1 LVVGYYLELG
11 IWLLEFD
18 LLHEGSTMKSQLA
31 VLAIGGNSL
40 IKDKNH
46 IALSSQYEAVQE
58 TSKYIAELIADG
70 LNMVITHGN
79 GPQVG
84 FIYRRGE
91 LARHE
96 LPLIPLDICG
106 ADTQG
111 AIGYMIQ
118 KALLNEFRKRG
129 IVKRVTTVVTQMV
142 VGRDDPSFAQPSKPI
157 GSFMSEEEALTQKN
171 EFGWQVLE
179 DAGRGFRR
187 VVPSPIPREIIEL
200 DVIRLLVEGGYVVI
214 AAGGGGIPVI
224 RNEKG
229 DYEGVEA
236 VIDKDLGSSLL
247 ARNLGANTFIIS
259 TAVDAAYLNFGEANK
274 NPIRRATLS
283 EIKGYMAE
291 GHFKPGSMKPK
302 IDAIIQFLEDGGA
315 KAIITSPENLL
326 RAVRGEAGT
335 TITK

>member
-1 LVVGYYLELG
+1 MMDSR
-11 IWLLEFD
+11 F
-18 LLHEGSTMKSQLA
+18 A

-46 IALSSQYEAVQE
+46 IALSWQYEAVQE
-58 TSKYIAELIADG
+58 TSKYIADLIGGG
-70 LNMVITHGN
+70 LSIVITHGN

-118 KALLNEFRKRG
+118 KALLNEFRTRG
-129 IVKRVTTVVTQMV
+129 ITKKVTTVVTQTIV
-142 VGRDDPSFAQPSKPI
+142 DRDDPSFRQPTKPI
-157 GSFMSEEEALTQKN
+157 GSFMSKEEALVNEK
-171 EFGWQVLE
+171 EFGWQVTE

-187 VVPSPIPREIIEL
+187 VVPSPKPREIVEL
-200 DVIRLLVEGGYVVI
+200 DVIELLTESGYIVI
-214 AAGGGGIPVI
+214 ASGGGGIPVI
-224 RNEKG
+224 RNEHG
-229 DYEGVEA
+229 DLEGVEA

-247 ARNLGANTFIIS
+247 ARMLGADTFIIS
-259 TAVDAAYLNFGEANK
+259 TAVDAVYLNFGKENQR
-274 NPIRRATLS
+274 PISSSTLS
-283 EIKGYMAE
+283 EIKQYMKE
-291 GHFKPGSMKPK
+291 GHFKPGSMQPK
-302 IDAIIQFLEDGGA
+302 IESVIEFLEGGGK

-326 RAVRGEAGT
+326 KAVREECGT
-335 TITK
+335 TINL

>member
-1 LVVGYYLELG
+1 
-11 IWLLEFD
+11 
-18 LLHEGSTMKSQLA
+18 MKSHLT

-46 IALSSQYEAVQE
+46 VALSSQYEAVKE
-58 TSKYIAELIADG
+58 TAQYIADLVSEGIG
-70 LNMVITHGN
+70 LVITHGN

-111 AIGYMIQ
+111 AIGYMIE
-118 KALLNEFRKRG
+118 KALLNEFRRRG
-129 IVKRVTTVVTQMV
+129 IDKKVTAVVTQMIV
-142 VGRDDPSFAQPSKPI
+142 DRNDRSFRNPTKPI
-157 GSFMSEEEALTQKN
+157 GSFMSEKEALAHKK
-171 EFGWQVLE
+171 ESGWEVVE

-200 DVIRLLVEGGYVVI
+200 DVIRLLVERGYIVI

-224 RNEKG
+224 RNEQG
-229 DYEGVEA
+229 ELEGVEA

-247 ARNLGANTFIIS
+247 ARNLGADAFIIS
-259 TAVDAAYLNFGEANK
+259 TAIDAVYLNFSEK
-274 NPIRRATLS
+274 NQKPLRRVSLA
-283 EIKGYMAE
+283 EIKRYLEE
-291 GHFKPGSMKPK
+291 GHFKPGSMRPK
-302 IDAIIQFLEDGGA
+302 IEAVIEFLEAGGE

-326 RAVRGEAGT
+326 NAVRGEAGT
-335 TITK
+335 TIMK

>member
-1 LVVGYYLELG
+1 ME
-11 IWLLEFD
+11 
-18 LLHEGSTMKSQLA
+18 SKLA

-46 IALSSQYEAVQE
+46 IAMSWQYEAVKE
-58 TSKYIAELIADG
+58 TGKYIADLIAEG
-70 LNMVITHGN
+70 LKVVITHGN

-84 FIYRRGE
+84 FLYRRGE

-118 KALLNEFRKRG
+118 KALLNHFRKMG
-129 IVKRVTTVVTQMV
+129 VAKKVTTVVTQTLV
-142 VGRDDPSFAQPSKPI
+142 NRDDPSFGDPTKPI
-157 GSFMSEEEALTQKN
+157 GSFMSEEEALTHKR
-171 EFGWQVLE
+171 ESGWEVEE

-200 DVIRLLVEGGYVVI
+200 DVIRLLVEKGYIVI
-214 AAGGGGIPVI
+214 AGGGGGIPVI

-229 DYEGVEA
+229 DIEGVEA
-236 VIDKDLGSSLL
+236 VIDKDLASSLL
-247 ARNLGANTFIIS
+247 ARNLGADTFIIS
-259 TAVDAAYLNFGEANK
+259 TAVDAVCLNFGKENQS
-274 NPIRRATLS
+274 PIRQATLP
-283 EIKGYMAE
+283 EMKQYLAE

-302 IDAIIQFLEDGGA
+302 IESVIQFLEGGGK

-326 RAVRGEAGT
+326 KSVRGECGT

>member
-1 LVVGYYLELG
+1 M
-11 IWLLEFD
+11 D
-18 LLHEGSTMKSQLA
+18 SRLA

-46 IALSSQYEAVQE
+46 IALSWQYETLKE
-58 TSKYIAELIADG
+58 TIKYIADLIAEG
-70 LNMVITHGN
+70 LSMVITHGN

-91 LARHE
+91 LGRHE

-129 IVKRVTTVVTQMV
+129 IAKKVTTVVTQTIV
-142 VGRDDPSFAQPSKPI
+142 DRNDPSFEHPTKPI
-157 GSFMSEEEALTQKN
+157 GSFMSEKEALANKK
-171 EFGWQVLE
+171 ELGWQVVE

-187 VVPSPIPREIIEL
+187 VVPSPIPKEIIEL
-200 DVIRLLVEGGYVVI
+200 DVIRLLVESGYIVV
-214 AAGGGGIPVI
+214 ATGGGGIPVI
-224 RNEKG
+224 RNEQG
-229 DYEGVEA
+229 DLEGVEA

-247 ARNLGANTFIIS
+247 ARNLGADTFIIL
-259 TAVDAAYLNFGEANK
+259 TAVDAAYLNFGKENQK
-274 NPIRRATLS
+274 PISRATLS
-283 EIKGYMAE
+283 EIKQYMAE

-302 IDAIIQFLEDGGA
+302 IEAIIQFLEGGGR
-315 KAIITSPENLL
+315 KAIITSPKNLL
-326 RAVRGEAGT
+326 KTIKGESGT
-335 TITK
+335 TIVN

>member
-1 LVVGYYLELG
+1 
-11 IWLLEFD
+11 
-18 LLHEGSTMKSQLA
+18 MKSSLT

-40 IKDKNH
+40 IKDKDR
-46 IALSSQYEAVQE
+46 IALSWQYEAVKE
-58 TSKYIAELIADG
+58 TSKYITDLIEEG
-70 LNMVITHGN
+70 LNIIITHGN

-129 IVKRVTTVVTQMV
+129 ISKRVTTVVTQTLV
-142 VGRDDPSFAQPSKPI
+142 DRDDPSFENPTKPI
-157 GSFMSEEEALTQKN
+157 GSFMSEDEALANKSQ
-171 EFGWQVLE
+171 FGWHVME

-187 VVPSPIPREIIEL
+187 VVPSPLPREIIDL
-200 DVIRLLVEGGYVVI
+200 DVLKLLVENGYTVI

-229 DYEGVEA
+229 DLEGVEA
-236 VIDKDLGSSLL
+236 VIDKDLSSSLL
-247 ARNLGANTFIIS
+247 ARNIGADTLIIS
-259 TAVDAAYLNFGEANK
+259 TAVDAVYLDFGKANQK
-274 NPIRRATLS
+274 PVHHATFS
-283 EIKGYMAE
+283 EIKQYLQE

-302 IDAIIQFLEDGGA
+302 IEAIIEFLEGGGQ
-315 KAIITSPENLL
+315 KAIIASPENLL
-326 RAVRGEAGT
+326 KAVRGESGT
-335 TITK
+335 TILR

>member
-1 LVVGYYLELG
+1 
-11 IWLLEFD
+11 
-18 LLHEGSTMKSQLA
+18 MKSRLA

-40 IKDKNH
+40 IKDKSH

-58 TSKYIAELIADG
+58 TSKYIAELIAEG

-91 LARHE
+91 LALHE

-118 KALLNEFRKRG
+118 MALLNEFHKMG
-129 IVKRVTTVVTQMV
+129 IKKNIGAVVTKTVVDQN
-142 VGRDDPSFAQPSKPI
+142 DPSFHHPTKPI
-157 GSFMSEEEALTQKN
+157 GSFMSEEEAMAHKKEL
-171 EFGWQVLE
+171 GWQVFE

-200 DVIRLLVEGGYVVI
+200 DLISLLVERGYVVI
-214 AAGGGGIPVI
+214 AAGGGGVPVI
-224 RNEKG
+224 RNEQG
-229 DYEGVEA
+229 GFEGVEA

-247 ARNLGANTFIIS
+247 ARNLHADTFIIS
-259 TAVDAAYLNFGEANK
+259 TAVDSVYLNFGEGNQK
-274 NPIRRATLS
+274 PIAHATVS
-283 EIKGYMAE
+283 EIKKYMAE
-291 GHFKPGSMKPK
+291 GHFKPGSMRPK
-302 IDAIIQFLEDGGA
+302 IESVIQFLENGGE
-315 KAIITSPENLL
+315 KAIITSPQNLL
-326 RAVRGEAGT
+326 RAVRGETGT
-335 TITK
+335 TITARGI

>member
-1 LVVGYYLELG
+1 
-11 IWLLEFD
+11 
-18 LLHEGSTMKSQLA
+18 MKSRLI

-46 IALSSQYEAVQE
+46 IALSSQYEAVKE
-58 TSKYIAELIADG
+58 TADYIVDLVAEG
-70 LNMVITHGN
+70 LSLVITHGN

-111 AIGYMIQ
+111 AIGYMIE
-118 KALLNEFRKRG
+118 KALLNDFRTRR
-129 IVKRVTTVVTQMV
+129 IDKRVAVVVTQAIV
-142 VGRDDPSFAQPSKPI
+142 DRDDESFRNPTKPI
-157 GSFMSEEEALTQKN
+157 GSFMSEEEALINKR
-171 EFGWQVLE
+171 ESGWEIME

-187 VVPSPIPREIIEL
+187 VVPSPIPRELIEL
-200 DVIRLLVEGGYVVI
+200 DVIRLLVERSYIVV

-224 RNEKG
+224 RNERG
-229 DYEGVEA
+229 ELEGVEA

-247 ARNLGANTFIIS
+247 ARNLGADTFIIS
-259 TAVDAAYLNFGEANK
+259 TAVDAVYLNFGQK
-274 NPIRRATLS
+274 NQKPLRRVSLP
-283 EIKGYMAE
+283 EVKRYLGE
-291 GHFKPGSMKPK
+291 GHFKPGSMRPK
-302 IDAIIQFLEDGGA
+302 IEAVIEFLEGGGE

-326 RAVRGEAGT
+326 KAVKGEGGT

>member
-1 LVVGYYLELG
+1 
-11 IWLLEFD
+11 
-18 LLHEGSTMKSQLA
+18 MKSLA

-40 IKDKNH
+40 IRDKNH
-46 IALSSQYEAVQE
+46 IALSSQYEAIQE
-58 TSKYIAELIADG
+58 TTRYIAELIAEG
-70 LNMVITHGN
+70 LSIVITHGN

-84 FIYRRGE
+84 FLYRRGE

-118 KALLNEFRKRG
+118 MALLNEFHKIG
-129 IVKRVTTVVTQMV
+129 ITKKVTAVVTKTIV
-142 VGRDDPSFAQPSKPI
+142 DRDDPSFHHPTKPI
-157 GSFMSEEEALTQKN
+157 GSFMSEEEAVTHQK
-171 EFGWQVLE
+171 ELGWQVLE

-200 DVIRLLVEGGYVVI
+200 GVIRLLVDHDHVVI
-214 AAGGGGIPVI
+214 AAGGGGVPVI
-224 RNEKG
+224 RNERG
-229 DYEGVEA
+229 GLEGVEA

-247 ARNLGANTFIIS
+247 ARNLRANTFIIS
-259 TAVDAAYLNFGEANK
+259 TPVDSVYLNFGAENQK
-274 NPIRRATLS
+274 PIARVTVS
-283 EIKGYMAE
+283 EIKKYMAE

-302 IDAIIQFLEDGGA
+302 IEAIIQFLEGGGK

-326 RAVRGEAGT
+326 RAVKGEAGT
-335 TITK
+335 TITT

>member
-1 LVVGYYLELG
+1 MMDSR
-11 IWLLEFD
+11 F
-18 LLHEGSTMKSQLA
+18 A

-46 IALSSQYEAVQE
+46 IALSWQYEAVQE
-58 TSKYIAELIADG
+58 TSKYLAELIAEG
-70 LNMVITHGN
+70 LNIVITHGN

-91 LARHE
+91 LGRHE

-129 IVKRVTTVVTQMV
+129 IAKKVTTVVTQTIV
-142 VGRDDPSFAQPSKPI
+142 DRNDPSFEHPTKPI
-157 GSFMSEEEALTQKN
+157 GSFMLEKEALANKK
-171 EFGWQVLE
+171 ELGWHVVE

-187 VVPSPIPREIIEL
+187 VVPSPIPKEIIEL
-200 DVIRLLVEGGYVVI
+200 DVIRLLVESGYIVV
-214 AAGGGGIPVI
+214 ATGGGGIPVI
-224 RNEKG
+224 RNEQG
-229 DYEGVEA
+229 DLEGVEA

-247 ARNLGANTFIIS
+247 ARNLGADTFIIL
-259 TAVDAAYLNFGEANK
+259 TAVDAVYLNFGKENQK
-274 NPIRRATLS
+274 PIRRATLS
-283 EIKGYMAE
+283 EIKQYMVE

-302 IDAIIQFLEDGGA
+302 IEAIIQFLEGGGR
-315 KAIITSPENLL
+315 KAIITSPKNLL
-326 RAVRGEAGT
+326 KTIKGEDGT
-335 TITK
+335 TIVN